1 MVSNRR
7 TMIWLFEMAPLV
19 CIGLINSARPRIR
32 LMLAM
37 FEPIMF
43 PSIRPSAC
51 PLIAAM
57 EVNNSGAE
65 VAMDT
70 MVRPMTTLGTPNA
83 SAMQELWSLR

>member
-1 MVSNRR
+1 
-7 TMIWLFEMAPLV
+7 MIWLFEMAPLV
-19 CIGLINSARPRIR
+19 CIGLINNASPNIR
-32 LMLAM
+32 LILAM

-51 PLIAAM
+51 PLMAAM
-57 EVNNSGAE
+57 EVNNSGVE

-70 MVRPMTTLGTPNA
+70 MVRPMTTLGTPNT